1 MELHVPIRDR
11 TSLGTSNLTKTSTA
25 QYVDSLSLRD
35 INLNIWQPRGDVEFR
50 TAHERSKSELSKQ
63 QVPITTGKAVATIN
77 MKKARPASVASTDR
91 APESDIMQG
100 SSQTGA
106 SVITA
111 PPDYTEASASTE
123 KQVQPHDG
131 KEPLVSP
138 VLYSADT
145 IHGTDK
151 ETFSRTTD
159 SSKQVISP
167 IDPDEDTTKIF
178 VPQAPPISMG
188 LEVAA
193 PSSSEAQAIIPPDYS
208 TMTNTTTSSSTSHN
222 NNILA
227 FRLEKKHALG
237 LILYQNQQVAVN
249 PINITTNQL
258 LPCAFVTSSMS
269 FIEAMLGQPPMFE
282 LYIPNTIP
290 TIQAGRWIPLGLEGI
305 IRMRGELEVPM
316 HHNQPTDP
324 KNPDRLPEKWEIRRK
339 GVIFPGR
346 TYDLW
351 RREPSLDAK
360 RPPDLAWKGSTRT
373 VRDTLKQHKLTN
385 LQLNSSES
393 TKHGSLK
400 LIHPDT
406 NDVVAL
412 WNQWRRGDTL
422 GDLLMFEEA
431 RRKYGISVEAVVVS
445 VIAVVHAERV
455 TGVHW
460 VGGMG
465 K

>member
-1 MELHVPIRDR
+1 
-11 TSLGTSNLTKTSTA
+11 
-25 QYVDSLSLRD
+25 
-35 INLNIWQPRGDVEFR
+35 
-50 TAHERSKSELSKQ
+50 
-63 QVPITTGKAVATIN
+63 
-77 MKKARPASVASTDR
+77 MKKARSASVASTDR

-106 SVITA
+106 SVTTA
-111 PPDYTEASASTE
+111 PPNYAEASASTE
-123 KQVQPHDG
+123 KQVQPHDE
-131 KEPLVSP
+131 KEPLASP

-145 IHGTDK
+145 IHGADK

-159 SSKQVISP
+159 SAKQVISP
-167 IDPDEDTTKIF
+167 IDPDTDTTKIF

-208 TMTNTTTSSSTSHN
+208 TMENTTSTSSRGQQSS
-222 NNILA
+222 ILA

-237 LILYQNQQVAVN
+237 LILYQNQQVAIN
-249 PINITTNQL
+249 PINITTNQV

-305 IRMRGELEVPM
+305 IRMRGELEVPV
-316 HHNQPTDP
+316 HHSQPTDP
-324 KNPDRLPEKWEIRRK
+324 KNPDRFPEKWEIRRK

-351 RREPSLDAK
+351 RRHPPIYDHSNDPK

-373 VRDTLKQHKLTN
+373 VRDTLKQHNLTN

-400 LIHPDT
+400 LIHPET
-406 NDVVAL
+406 NEVVAL
-412 WNQWRRGDTL
+412 WNQWRGGDTL
-422 GDLLMFEEA
+422 GDLLVFEGS
-431 RRKYGISVEAVVVS
+431 RVKYGISVEAVVVS

-460 VGGMG
+460 FGGMG

>member
-1 MELHVPIRDR
+1 VPID
-11 TSLGTSNLTKTSTA
+11 
-25 QYVDSLSLRD
+25 
-35 INLNIWQPRGDVEFR
+35 
-50 TAHERSKSELSKQ
+50 
-63 QVPITTGKAVATIN
+63 TGKAVETAN
-77 MKKARPASVASTDR
+77 MKKARSASVASTDR

-106 SVITA
+106 SVTTA
-111 PPDYTEASASTE
+111 PPDYAGASASTE
-123 KQVQPHDG
+123 KQVQPHDE

-138 VLYSADT
+138 VLYNADT

-208 TMTNTTTSSSTSHN
+208 TMTNTTSSSSTST
-222 NNILA
+222 NILA

-237 LILYQNQQVAVN
+237 LILYQNQQVAIN
-249 PINITTNQL
+249 PINISTNQV

-305 IRMRGELEVPM
+305 IRMRGELEVPA
-316 HHNQPTDP
+316 HNQSSDQAQT
-324 KNPDRLPEKWEIRRK
+324 EKWEIRRK

-346 TYDLW
+346 AYDLW
-351 RREPSLDAK
+351 RRDPSADPK

-373 VRDTLKQHKLTN
+373 VRDTLKQHNLTN

-400 LIHPDT
+400 LIHPDS
-406 NDVVAL
+406 NEVVAL
-412 WNQWRRGDTL
+412 WNQWRGGICWCLKGRGRSM
-422 GDLLMFEEA
+422 G
-431 RRKYGISVEAVVVS
+431 SVWRPWS
-445 VIAVVHAERV
+445 
-455 TGVHW
+455 
-460 VGGMG
+460 
-465 K
+465 